1 MLVTGAPDAV
11 LPLCRADHLGPDV
24 EDMAGRG
31 LRVLAVATGPLPD
44 GSAVDAPAD
53 ELERDLRLLGRAFGV
68 IGPAEAAVQLGAF
81 LTVLVLGGWRFGDVP
96 QASLLAAASGT
107 AFSTIVLGQLANA
120 FACRSEHRAVG
131 SWSLRGNR
139 LLLWA
144 VASELVL
151 LAVFLAVPPVAGVLG
166 HAVPTTL
173 GWALAALAVPT
184 VLLADAAQ
192 KAVLRRTGRRT
203 EGLADRP

>member
-1 MLVTGAPDAV
+1 M
-11 LPLCRADHLGPDV
+11 
-24 EDMAGRG
+24 
-31 LRVLAVATGPLPD
+31 
-44 GSAVDAPAD
+44 
-53 ELERDLRLLGRAFGV
+53 
-68 IGPAEAAVQLGAF
+68 
-81 LTVLVLGGWRFGDVP
+81 P

-166 HAVPTTL
+166 HADSARYESFGEGDDPSEATAPDGSPRATHGAGGLLDYPHFTRPAVFQGTSVPEVL
-173 GWALAALAVPT
+173 QAGDHQAVRKWRRRAALQRTLQYRPD
-184 VLLADAAQ
+184 LLD
-192 KAVLRRTGRRT
+192 KAVLTREDLRIIEDLRKSS
-203 EGLADRP
+203 

>member
-1 MLVTGAPDAV
+1 M
-11 LPLCRADHLGPDV
+11 
-24 EDMAGRG
+24 
-31 LRVLAVATGPLPD
+31 
-44 GSAVDAPAD
+44 
-53 ELERDLRLLGRAFGV
+53 
-68 IGPAEAAVQLGAF
+68 
-81 LTVLVLGGWRFGDVP
+81 P

-173 GWALAALAVPT
+173 GWPSPRWPSPPSCWPTQRRRRSSVAPGAGPKALPTGPDDSADPTGPFVDSRRLAPSAHPSSSAAST
-184 VLLADAAQ
+184 
-192 KAVLRRTGRRT
+192 LR
-203 EGLADRP
+203 A